1 MDLTKVAYEQ
11 NYQQFRSLNQ
21 IMWQIP
27 VLAMTLTGG
36 LWFGV
41 STIDDNPL
49 LVSILLL
56 TALVG
61 NLVLSGVLLRFRHVM
76 GCYLDW
82 LKKAYPEGYV
92 DASAGAET
100 GKCLERFCNRDKW
113 VRTLFL
119 FMLCWVAACS
129 AIVLVGYWCDRLGVI
144 DLGSSDASISYYDQY
159 AVALADGYES
169 VSFESAYP
177 YLAKKLGAAAR
188 PLHVLDIGAGTGRD
202 AAWIA
207 DHGHNMVA
215 VEPSQ
220 SMLNVAQKFHAKSN
234 VAWVQDRLPDL
245 SATAF
250 ATGFFDIIL
259 LNAVWMHIAPQDRDA
274 ALARIKSLLRP
285 SGSVFAT
292 MRLGPINEERG
303 TYQISAPEFVADAHA
318 AGFTVVPRGDFPDLL
333 GRPQVSW
340 KAFELTRRDAL
351 GDGAE

>member
-1 MDLTKVAYEQ
+1 MNVTKVAYEQ

-36 LWFGV
+36 LWYGV
-41 STIDDNPL
+41 STIDDDPL

-56 TALVG
+56 TALFG

-82 LKKAYPEGYV
+82 LAKADPNGFV

-100 GKCLERFCNRDKW
+100 GNRVERFCNRDKT
-113 VRTLFL
+113 VRTMFSY
-119 FMLCWVAACS
+119 MLWWAAACS
-129 AIVLVGYWCDRLGVI
+129 AIAFLGFLNNELEVI
-144 DLGSSDASISYYDQY
+144 DLGSSDASIRYYDQH
-159 AVALADGYES
+159 ATALADRYES

-177 YLAKKLGAAAR
+177 YLAQKLGAAAQ

-207 DHGHNMVA
+207 ERGHNVVA

-220 SMLNVAQKFHAKSN
+220 SMLKVAQKFHAKSN
-234 VAWVQDRLPDL
+234 VTWVQDRLPDL
-245 SATAF
+245 PATAF
-250 ATGFFDIIL
+250 ATGFFDIIV

-318 AGFTVVPRGDFPDLL
+318 AGFTVVPQGDFPDLL
-333 GRPQVSW
+333 DRPQVSW

>member
-1 MDLTKVAYEQ
+1 MGLTKEAYEQ
-11 NYQQFRSLNQ
+11 NYLQFRSLNQ

-41 STIDDNPL
+41 STIDDDPL

-56 TALVG
+56 TAFFG

-82 LKKAYPEGYV
+82 LKRADSEGYV
-92 DASAGAET
+92 NASTVSEAVIFMY
-100 GKCLERFCNRDKW
+100 RFCNLDKT
-113 VRTLFL
+113 VRTLFCC
-119 FMLCWVAACS
+119 MLWWAAACS
-129 AIVLVGYWCDRLGVI
+129 AIVLVGYWCDRLGDI
-144 DLGSSDASISYYDQY
+144 DLGSSDASVSYYDQH
-159 AVALADGYES
+159 AAALADGYES

-177 YLAKKLGAAAR
+177 YLAQKLGAAAR
-188 PLHVLDIGAGTGRD
+188 PLHVLDVGAGTGRD
-202 AAWIA
+202 ASWIA
-207 DHGHNMVA
+207 DRGHNMVA
-215 VEPSQ
+215 VDPSQ
-220 SMLNVAQKFHAKSN
+220 SMLTVAQNLHAESS

-245 SATAF
+245 STTAL
-250 ATGFFDIIL
+250 ANASFDMIL

-285 SGSVFAT
+285 GGSVFAT
-292 MRLGPINEERG
+292 IRLGPINEERG
-303 TYQISAPEFVADAHA
+303 TYHISAPNFVTDAQA